1 MEENIVRIGGLKPLN
16 GRMMGGVFSIRTAPP
31 KWRIHHGAPGFA
43 AVKGKAERPRLARK
57 KCADLR
63 LFSLSRALS
72 RINGGDPDSG
82 RARGAA
88 VSAKEARRAR

>member
-1 MEENIVRIGGLKPLN
+1 MRIGGFKPLN
-16 GRMMGGVFSIRTAPP
+16 GRMMGGVFSIGTAPL
-31 KWRIHHGAPGFA
+31 KWRTRHGASGFA
-43 AVKGKAERPRLARK
+43 AVKGKAELPRLARK